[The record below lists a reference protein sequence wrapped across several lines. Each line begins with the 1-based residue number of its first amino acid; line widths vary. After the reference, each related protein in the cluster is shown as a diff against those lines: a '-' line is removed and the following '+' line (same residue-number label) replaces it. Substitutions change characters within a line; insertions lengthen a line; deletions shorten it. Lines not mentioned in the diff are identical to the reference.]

1 MRMEKNVHIKKPT
14 TFSEQ
19 VELLKL
25 RNLYIED
32 AEFEE
37 KMLKRNNYYMLYA
50 NMLTLKEDNNFNE
63 GTTFNQLLAIYEV
76 DRKLRH
82 LLMEALENIEIAFR
96 SHLSYLIAHKYGT
109 LGYED
114 KKNFTNET

>member
-32 AEFEE
+32 AEFAE
-37 KMLKRNNYYMLYA
+37 KMLRRINYYRLSAY
-50 NMLTLKEDNNFNE
+50 MLTLKEDNEFIE
-63 GTTFNQLLAIYEV
+63 GTTFNQLLAIYE
-76 DRKLRH
+76 
-82 LLMEALENIEIAFR
+82 
-96 SHLSYLIAHKYGT
+96 
-109 LGYED
+109 
-114 KKNFTNET
+114 

>member
-32 AEFEE
+32 AEFAE
-37 KMLKRNNYYMLYA
+37 KTLRRINYYRLSAY
-50 NMLTLKEDNNFNE
+50 MLTLKEDNIFIE
-63 GTTFNQLLAIYEV
+63 GTTFNELVAIYEV
-76 DRKLRH
+76 ERKLS
-82 LLMEALENIEIAFR
+82 LLLVEALDNIEIAFR
-96 SHLSYLIAHKYGT
+96 TRVSYLIAHKYGT
-109 LGYED
+109 L
-114 KKNFTNET
+114 